1 MLSFLWQNML
11 DMRATWLTH
20 PHDTSTVLHPCW
32 ACFFLQQQWMTRQ
45 DAVLINADVRAEI
58 IAFAGEP
65 QYFSLGLVSRSWRG
79 WVEGKVKN
87 TPDSQIV
94 TSVPRAMAAVGCG

>member
-1 MLSFLWQNML
+1 
-11 DMRATWLTH
+11 
-20 PHDTSTVLHPCW
+20 
-32 ACFFLQQQWMTRQ
+32 MTRQ
-45 DAVLINADVRAEI
+45 DAILMNADVRAEI

-94 TSVPRAMAAVGCG
+94 TSVPRAMAALGCGWAAGNGASKSAAKLGVWKY